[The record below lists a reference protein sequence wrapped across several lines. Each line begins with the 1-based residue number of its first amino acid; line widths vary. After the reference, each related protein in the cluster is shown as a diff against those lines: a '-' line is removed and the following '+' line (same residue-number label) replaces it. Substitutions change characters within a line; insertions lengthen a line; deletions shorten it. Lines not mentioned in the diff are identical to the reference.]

1 MGRKYDNDLQEY
13 VSLKQLVEDYK
24 MQGFITEKHE
34 EWRKENPFGKKA
46 EGCIIEATKKY
57 RPDIKITKTTKEY
70 DYVYGADFKI
80 GMGDLTC
87 YFDLKTAM
95 AKDVVKCN
103 YFLDKNR
110 TFKAKFED
118 IKFVRITPQGV
129 KIVLGIRYSKTIKQG
144 RIFYSKPV
152 LVPIIFGDKMNEET
166 IQTKDFIDNFMFVLR
181 IGMQYLNRRQYS
193 KKVVRRFGFL
203 PHDNAEEDC

>member
-24 MQGFITEKHE
+24 MQGYIAEKHE
-34 EWRKENPFGKKA
+34 EWRKQEQFGKDA
-46 EGCIIEATKKY
+46 EQFIVQTIRKY

-118 IKFVRITPQGV
+118 IKFLRITPQGV
-129 KIVLGIRYSKTIKQG
+129 KICLGIRYSKTIKQG

-152 LVPIIFGDKMNEET
+152 LVPIIFGNTNEET
-166 IQTKDFIDNFMFVLR
+166 ITTKEFIDNFLFVIK
-181 IGMQYLNRRQYS
+181 IGMLYLNRRRYS
-193 KKVVRRFGFL
+193 KTVVRRFGFL
-203 PHDNAEEDC
+203 PHEVEEDC

>member
-24 MQGFITEKHE
+24 MEGYIAEKHE
-34 EWRKENPFGKKA
+34 EWRKQDQFGKNA
-46 EGCIIEATKKY
+46 EKYIVEETKKY

-70 DYVYGADFKI
+70 DYVYGSDFKI

-95 AKDVVKCN
+95 VKEVVKCN

-110 TFKAKFED
+110 TFTAKFDD
-118 IKFVRITPQGV
+118 IKFLRKTPQGV
-129 KIVLGIRYSKTIKQG
+129 KICLGVRYSKTIKQG
-144 RIFYSKPV
+144 RIVYSKPV
-152 LVPIIFGDKMNEET
+152 LVPIIFGNTTEET
-166 IQTKDFIDNFMFVLR
+166 IRTKDFIDNFMFVIR
-181 IGMQYLNRRQYS
+181 IGMIYLNKRRYS

-203 PHDNAEEDC
+203 PHEVEEDC